1 MYNFV
6 VCYRGLMWS
15 DIHDLIDRE
24 IGLDGGN
31 AEQLQCLRALA
42 SDLTGKRT

>member
-1 MYNFV
+1 MCNFV
-6 VCYRGLMWS
+6 VCYRGLTWS

-24 IGLDGGN
+24 IGLGGGN

-42 SDLTGKRT
+42 TDLTGKGT